1 MILVSYIVNY
11 VTLLAMLT
19 MLIMFRFHVTNQNAF
34 LRACSKIFSKVDIF
48 DIWLFF
54 VISWL

>member
-19 MLIMFRFHVTNQNAF
+19 MLIMLRLHVTNQNAF
-34 LRACSKIFSKVDIF
+34 LRACIKIFSKVDIF